1 MIGPRTF
8 LAYRDFLFAK
18 ISIASLAA
26 CVLAYVAYEPSGGH
40 SGGTWLGYFWGGL
53 ATVII
58 LWLMWYGVRK
68 RSYASAS
75 LSLKGWLSGHVYLGL
90 SLLLLVPLHS
100 GFQFGWNIHTL
111 AYALLVGVVAT
122 GLFGIYF
129 YAALPSVITR
139 NRPGQKLEGLLQQV
153 SDLDSECRRQAD
165 AMPDRVA
172 KIVARSVEETRIG
185 GGFMRQLSGLEP
197 GCATTLALKQMRKL
211 SRRSEFSGE
220 RRPQMLRLLEL
231 LSLKQSKL
239 VRIRRDIRY
248 RAILDLWLVIHVP
261 LAFATV
267 AAVAIHIFV
276 VFYYW

>member
-1 MIGPRTF
+1 MIGPRSY
-8 LAYRDFLFAK
+8 LAYHNFIFPK
-18 ISIASLAA
+18 ISLAGLAA
-26 CVLAYVAYEPSGGH
+26 CVAAYVAYEPAAGH
-40 SGGTWLGYFWGGL
+40 SGGTWLGYFFGGL
-53 ATVII
+53 ATAVI

-68 RSYASAS
+68 RTYASAS
-75 LSLKGWLSGHVYLGL
+75 FSLQGWLSGHVYLGM

-100 GFQFGWNIHTL
+100 GFQFGWNVHTL
-111 AYALLVGVVAT
+111 AYALLVGVVIT

-129 YAALPSVITR
+129 YAALPSFITR
-139 NRPGQKLEGLLQQV
+139 NRPGQKFEGLLQQV

-172 KIVARSVEETRIG
+172 EIVAGAVEETRIG
-185 GGFMRQLSGLEP
+185 GGFMRQFAGFEP
-197 GCATTLALKQMRKL
+197 QCATTLALKELQKVSQRGEFAGE
-211 SRRSEFSGE
+211 SRPRI
-220 RRPQMLRLLEL
+220 MRLLEL
-231 LSLKQSKL
+231 LTLKQAKL

-248 RAILDLWLVIHVP
+248 RAMLDLWLVIHVP